1 MLAALDRD
9 MAATGPVGNSS
20 LQEAPLQWSKPDCS
34 GRQYMMH
41 MLFPCPQVR
50 VVALTTKRVEHS
62 GIRVQLLGQIE
73 LASERGHYHDF
84 VSLGE
89 LD

>member
-1 MLAALDRD
+1 MRWCHAL
-9 MAATGPVGNSS
+9 
-20 LQEAPLQWSKPDCS
+20 
-34 GRQYMMH
+34 
-41 MLFPCPQVR
+41 QVR
-50 VVALTTKRVEHS
+50 VAALTTKRVEHN

-89 LD
+89 LDRTGTLERKQQASQAGLQSRMPTLLISKVE